1 MAKKPNPLLAAIEAK
16 WERRCADQ
24 LEINSEMDRIV
35 FMLTINDELNV
46 GPGRADRLFN
56 AYLANKMELAETIN
70 ADYGDTKNNGDKEL
84 LQIKKHIAERLK
96 AVFGQHWPKWR
107 EMFPFVRIYWD
118 E

>member
-16 WERRCADQ
+16 WESICKQQIDM
-24 LEINSEMDRIV
+24 NSELDYIA
-35 FMLTINDELNV
+35 FMLTINEELNV

-56 AYLANKMELAETIN
+56 AFLANKLELAETIN
-70 ADYGDTKNNGDKEL
+70 ADYGETKNSGDKEL
-84 LQIKKHIAERLK
+84 LQIKKHIAGRLK
-96 AVFGQHWPKWR
+96 AIFGQHWPKWR